1 MCVTRTNFAI
11 YFFTSI
17 GEYLN
22 GEKCTLVMNK
32 LTFFT
37 NDNSVSKVMT
47 KSALLS
53 FKQKTTQIV
62 TYEHTFR

>member
-1 MCVTRTNFAI
+1 MCVTGTKFAKI
-11 YFFTSI
+11 FFTSI
-17 GEYLN
+17 GEYFN
-22 GEKCTLVMNK
+22 DEKCTLVMNK

-47 KSALLS
+47 RSALLL
-53 FKQKTTQIV
+53 FKQKTTKIV